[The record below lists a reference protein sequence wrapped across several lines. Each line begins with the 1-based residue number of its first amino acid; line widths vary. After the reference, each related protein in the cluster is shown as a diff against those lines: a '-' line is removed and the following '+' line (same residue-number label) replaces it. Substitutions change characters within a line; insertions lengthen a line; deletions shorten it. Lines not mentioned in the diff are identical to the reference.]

1 MKKALKWVIR
11 LVCTLVVLVVV
22 LLVTA
27 FYVFHT
33 SWFQD
38 NMKERA
44 VELLSDKLQTNIQLE
59 HVGVDLMTFD
69 AKLEGLKVEDRQQR
83 KMLVLDKLQVD
94 FNVLSYIFRHEIYV
108 REASI
113 RGLEANLL
121 QENPDSA
128 ANFQFVI
135 DAFKRDSTQQATPK
149 KNKKQKLTF
158 NVKKVT
164 LESIDVRFNDK
175 RAQLGRLVYKKNSN
189 GREVAEIYEL
199 RSQWVSKS
207 KKGPVDNKLRVKVI
221 DMLDTKQ
228 GKKLT
233 IDSLCFTTNNHK
245 PRTNVGKP
253 KHGAFDAGHLNVVAQ
268 MYLNVE
274 HLAKDSFVAVVT
286 NGQAIDRGSGLD
298 VHKLNFRVAG
308 NKRRLH
314 LTGVTVALAN
324 TVLKFDEG
332 DILLPS
338 KKEGRRLSYS
348 TSMITGRTQLRDIA
362 KPFAPVLSKFTLP
375 LNLQTRMSGD
385 DDNMQFRSVTVYT
398 DDKQLTI
405 HAGGSISGLKDKYKL
420 HVHFNVSRMTAL
432 GGSKEKIINQFTV
445 KKFMMKQLHNL
456 GRIDY
461 TGYFDVVWKRET
473 FVGRLSTAVGDMNF
487 QFSLDE
493 KNKYVTG
500 IARTDSLELGK
511 AMDMPEIGKV
521 AAEATFQFDISKPRT
536 ALMRKRLG
544 GKLPIGRVDA
554 QVHEASYRFVK
565 THNTEVH
572 ITSDGAVAQG
582 QVNMRGRYIDVVCS
596 FSFTNTNDMKKIKI
610 KPGLK
615 FHKASDADKVA
626 REERKAQLKMIR
638 EARKA
643 ARAEN
648 KAAKKEAK
656 AIIKEQKAAET
667 AAEKE
672 RKAAEKA
679 ARDSEKAA
687 EKAAKKE
694 RKAAEKAAKAAE
706 KERKAAEKAA
716 RKAAKN
722 LNDD

>member
-22 LLVTA
+22 LLATA

-221 DMLDTKQ
+221 DMLDTRQ

-245 PRTNVGKP
+245 PRVNVGKP

-308 NKRRLH
+308 NKHRLH

-332 DILLPS
+332 DVLLPS

-348 TSMITGRTQLRDIA
+348 TSMITGRTQLRDIS

-385 DDNMQFRSVTVYT
+385 DDNTQFRSVTVYT

-656 AIIKEQKAAET
+656 AIIKQQKAAEK

>member
-1 MKKALKWVIR
+1 MKKALRWIIGS
-11 LVCTLVVLVVV
+11 LCTLVVLAVAV
-22 LLVTA
+22 LVTA

-33 SWFQD
+33 EWFQD
-38 NMKERA
+38 EMKER
-44 VELLSDKLQTNIQLE
+44 VVQMLTDKLETKIELD
-59 HVGVDLMTFD
+59 HIGIDLMTFD
-69 AKLEGLKVEDRQQR
+69 AQIQGLTVEDRQQR
-83 KMLVLDKLQVD
+83 KMLQLDHLQVD
-94 FNVLSYIFRHEIYV
+94 FNVMSYIFHKEIYV
-108 REASI
+108 REAAV

-121 QENPDSA
+121 KESPDSA

-135 DAFKRDSTQQATPK
+135 DAFKRDSTQQATHK
-149 KNKKQKLTF
+149 KEEPEGKKRAHKLTF
-158 NVKKVT
+158 KVKKVT
-164 LESIDVRFNDK
+164 LESIRVSFNDK
-175 RAQLGRLVYKKNSN
+175 RAHLGRLVYKNSGN
-189 GREVAEIYEL
+189 GRDVAEINEL
-199 RSQWVSKS
+199 CAQWVSKS
-207 KKGPVDNKLRVKVI
+207 KKGPVDNSLRVKVI
-221 DMLDTKQ
+221 DMLSTKQ

-253 KHGAFDAGHLNVVAQ
+253 KHGAFDVGHLDVVAQ
-268 MYLNVE
+268 MYINVE

-298 VHKLNFRVAG
+298 VHKLNLRVAG
-308 NKRRLH
+308 NKRSLH
-314 LTGVTVALAN
+314 ISNATVALAN
-324 TVLKFDEG
+324 TVLKFD
-332 DILLPS
+332 DADVQLPS

-348 TSMITGRTQLRDIA
+348 TSMITGRTQLRDIS
-362 KPFAPVLSKFTLP
+362 KPFAPVLDKFTLP

-405 HAGGSISGLKDKYKL
+405 HAGGNISGLKDKYKL

-461 TGYFDVVWKRET
+461 TGYFDVVWKRES
-473 FVGRLSTAVGDMNF
+473 FVGRLNTAVGAMNF

-500 IARTDSLELGK
+500 TASTDSLELGV
-511 AMDMPEIGKV
+511 ALDMPELGM
-521 AAEATFQFDISKPRT
+521 AAAKADFMFDISKPRT

-544 GKLPIGRVDA
+544 GKLPIGKVDA
-554 QVHEASYRFVK
+554 HVSEASYRFVK
-565 THNTEVH
+565 THDTEVH
-572 ITSDGAVAQG
+572 IVSDGAVAQG
-582 QVNMRGRYIDVVCS
+582 QINMRGRYIDVLCS
-596 FSFTNTNDMKKIKI
+596 FSFTNTNDLKKMKIR
-610 KPGLK
+610 PSLK
-615 FHKASDADKVA
+615 FHKASDADKRS
-626 REERKAQLKMIR
+626 REERKTQLKLVR
-638 EARKA
+638 DSRKA
-643 ARAEN
+643 ARAEE

-656 AIIKEQKAAET
+656 AVIKEQKAAEKAARNAEKAAEK

-679 ARDSEKAA
+679 AKQ
-687 EKAAKKE
+687 E
-694 RKAAEKAAKAAE
+694 RKAAE

-716 RKAAKN
+716 RKAAKS
-722 LNDD
+722 L